1 MDPDQQR
8 KTTAAGVVVLVFV
21 AGTALVA
28 GAVPGV
34 MSAQATNEIDS
45 CTTISEP
52 GTYEL
57 TADIGNSDADRCLL
71 IETADVTLEG
81 NGHLVDG
88 VDGPN
93 SFGVYVDADAGD
105 RTTVRNL
112 TVRDW
117 EEGVRVVDG
126 DTVVEDVEAVSN
138 VDGLSAQQV
147 NDGVRFENVDVHDN
161 TDDGIEAIDVLDLF
175 VIDSRSADNA
185 EDGLYL
191 DNADD
196 GDVRNNL
203 VENNGENGIYGFDT
217 DVTSFGDNVIRGNAE
232 DGILVEA
239 RPRQG
244 DGGAP
249 SARAEDMS
257 IVGNEITD
265 NGDEGIHLRS
275 LGRGVTVADN
285 SVCDSGDKQ
294 FLLENVMN
302 IEMSGN
308 DASCR

>member
-1 MDPDQQR
+1 MDPNRQR
-8 KTTAAGVVVLVFV
+8 TTTAAVVAVLVFL
-21 AGTALVA
+21 AGTALLVST
-28 GAVPGV
+28 VPGV
-34 MSAQATNEIDS
+34 MSAQAPTEIDS

-57 TADIGNSDADRCLL
+57 TADIVNSDADRCLF
-71 IETADVTLEG
+71 IESAGVTLEG
-81 NGHLVDG
+81 NGYLVDG
-88 VDGPN
+88 VDGGD
-93 SFGVYVDADAGD
+93 SFGVYVDGALGD
-105 RTTVRNL
+105 RITVRDL

-117 EEGVRVVDG
+117 EEGVRIVDG

-138 VDGLSAQQV
+138 FDGLSAQQV

-196 GDVRNNL
+196 GDVRNN
-203 VENNGENGIYGFDT
+203 VVVNNGENGIYGFDT
-217 DVTSFGDNVIRGNAE
+217 DVMSFGDNVIRNNAE

-239 RPRQG
+239 QPRQA
-244 DGGAP
+244 DGGSP
-249 SARAEDMS
+249 DSRAEDMS
-257 IVGNEITD
+257 ITDNEITD

-275 LGRGVTVADN
+275 LGRGITVADN
-285 SVCDSGDKQ
+285 TICNSGDKQ
-294 FLLENVMN
+294 LLIENVLN

-308 DASCR
+308 DADCP